1 MDRESRRRF
10 EEARK
15 GLGPVQNQVIDDLN
29 DGAIY
34 DRETFLKRGT
44 MFGLSASVLGAALVA
59 AGEAPLAFAKH
70 AAPKATGRLRV
81 GLFPAPPG
89 GGNLD
94 PWEVLDSR
102 LVLTHISGEFL
113 TRTLSTGRLVPELGT
128 SWKPNADASQWTFK
142 LRPNVKFQSGQTLSP
157 DDVIGT
163 FKHLLGDPTSQA
175 LSSYKGILSPG
186 NVTKGAAG
194 DEVVFQLDGGNASF
208 PYLVSNTVYQS
219 VILPSAYQPG
229 TFASRAQCTGA
240 YMITKF
246 NPGVSASYDRFT
258 GWWGGTSGMQGVDVT
273 IYNDTAPRDAAL
285 LGGTIDMTSNGSVSL
300 STSRPLFLSKNVKI
314 FSGRSSAHSEV
325 VFRVD
330 KGQPFADPRL
340 RQAVA
345 YSIDRPNMLKTLYG
359 KYADIGNDHPFA
371 PVYPS
376 MVAVPQRAKNLAK
389 AKALW
394 TAAGG
399 KKMTVTMTIGNDA
412 PQPQMGEIIK
422 AAAAPLGLTINLQT
436 QPDSVY
442 YAGDQNTTPWLNTP
456 FNITGW
462 GSRPIPNVYLTSEL
476 HSGGIWNAPHIADK
490 PLDKLIDTY
499 VKQIA
504 LKDQQKYALQ
514 IEKRVQAITPIL
526 YLAFTNN
533 LAAGVPTIKG
543 YDVEGNSFNVSRVTV
558 G

>member
-10 EEARK
+10 EKARED
-15 GLGPVQNQVIDDLN
+15 LGPVQNQVINDLN
-29 DGAIY
+29 DGAFY
-34 DRETFLKRGT
+34 DRHEFLKRGT
-44 MFGLSASVLGAALVA
+44 MFGLSASVLSGALVA
-59 AGEAPLAFAKH
+59 AGEAPVAFAKH
-70 AAPKATGRLRV
+70 AAPRATGRLRV

-94 PWEVLDSR
+94 PWTVLDSR
-102 LVLTHISGEFL
+102 LVLTHIAGEFL
-113 TRTLSTGRLVPELGT
+113 TRTLSTGKLVPELST
-128 SWKPNADASQWTFK
+128 SWKPNADASVWTFK

-157 DDVIGT
+157 DDVIAT
-163 FKHLLGDPTSQA
+163 FKHLLDPQTSQA
-175 LSSYKGILSPG
+175 LSSYKGVL
-186 NVTKGAAG
+186 NEVTKGAAG
-194 DEVVFQLDGGNASF
+194 DEVVFTLAGGNASF

-219 VILPSAYQPG
+219 VILPSAYQSG
-229 TFASRAQCTGA
+229 TFASKAQCTGA
-240 YMITKF
+240 YMFTNF
-246 NPGVSASYDRFT
+246 NPGVSASYDRYP

-300 STSRPLFLSKNVKI
+300 STSRPLFVSPNVKI
-314 FSGRSSAHSEV
+314 FAGRSSSHSEV
-325 VFRVD
+325 VFRID
-330 KGQPFADPRL
+330 KGQPFADPRM
-340 RQAVA
+340 RQAIA
-345 YSIDRPNMLKTLYG
+345 YTVDRPNMIKTLYG

-376 MVAVPQRAKNLAK
+376 MVAVTQRARNIAK
-389 AKALW
+389 AKQLW
-394 TAAGG
+394 AAAGN
-399 KKMTVTMTIGNDA
+399 KKLTVTMTIGNDA

-422 AAAAPLGLTINLQT
+422 AAATPLKGLNINLQT
-436 QPDSVY
+436 MPDSVY

-462 GSRPIPNVYLTSEL
+462 GSRPVPNVYLTSEL

-490 PLDKLIDTY
+490 TLDGMIDSY
-499 VKQIA
+499 IKQIA

-514 IEKRVQAITPIL
+514 IEKRVQALTPIL

-533 LAAGVPTIKG
+533 LAAGSPKIKN
-543 YDVEGNSFNVSRVTV
+543 YDVEGNSFNVSRVVV